1 MCCPNYLLSEGK
13 FWLTDLGL
21 TGTDWDYLIKIFR
34 IALGIARGQF
44 LALHWY
50 LIVLITI
57 LEI

>member
-1 MCCPNYLLSEGK
+1 MLSE
-13 FWLTDLGL
+13 LSIIRRQVLADRP
-21 TGTDWDYLIKIFR
+21 GTDWDYLIKIFR